1 MATPRE
7 VRLGINGFGRIGR
20 AVFRAVHKHSLG
32 SVVMVNDRHGDGE
45 NLRYLLMRD
54 SLYGR
59 FPAAVEARD
68 DGAWTVEG
76 RAVQVLDKQGIADVD
91 WAGHG
96 TELVID
102 AASTHENHGTYRK
115 VLAGGVRSVV
125 VTSSLAAETD
135 CTIVCGVNE
144 AAYRPDRHRVVGAST
159 CDAIA
164 LAPVV
169 RQLEDTFG
177 LVSGFVITL
186 HPWLS
191 HQNLL
196 DAPLQ
201 RSALS
206 PRDWQEYGIGR
217 AATMNLIPKAT
228 SLVDA
233 LTDVLPEVAPRLG
246 AISFR
251 VPTPAVCSAHVV
263 ATLRRPTSVAQ
274 VNEAFE
280 RSAAAPGSTVG
291 YEVEHQVST
300 DFLGEERAVVIDG
313 RWTQVHDRRTASLI
327 VWYDNEWGYAT
338 NVVRLVRLLT
348 SDGNA

>member
-1 MATPRE
+1 MTTHRE
-7 VRLGINGFGRIGR
+7 IRLGINGFGRIGR
-20 AVFRAVHKHSLG
+20 AIFRAVYKHSIG
-32 SVVMVNDRHGDGE
+32 SVVTVNDRHQDGE

-59 FPAAVEARD
+59 FPVTVETR
-68 DGAWTVEG
+68 GNGTWTVDG
-76 RAVQVLDKQGIADVD
+76 RAVQVLDRQSIADVD
-91 WAGHG
+91 WFDHG
-96 TELVID
+96 VELVID
-102 AASTHENHGTYRK
+102 AASTHENRDTYRK
-115 VLAGGVRSVV
+115 VLAGGVRTVV

-135 CTIVCGVNE
+135 CTLVCGVNE
-144 AAYRPDRHRVVGAST
+144 AVYRPGQHRIVGAST

-177 LVSGFVITL
+177 LVDGFVTTL

-191 HQNLL
+191 YQNLL

-201 RSALS
+201 PAAIS
-206 PRDWQEYGIGR
+206 PRDWHEYGLGR

-233 LTDVLPEVAPRLG
+233 LTPVLPEVAPRLG

-251 VPTPAVCSAHVV
+251 VPTPVVCSAHVL
-263 ATLRRPTSVAQ
+263 ATLRRRTCVAEL
-274 VNEAFE
+274 NGAFE
-280 RSAAAPGSTVG
+280 TSAAAPGSTVG
-291 YEVEHQVST
+291 YATQHQVST
-300 DFLGEERAVVIDG
+300 DFLGEEQAVVVDG
-313 RWTQVHDRRTASLI
+313 RWTQMRDHRMVSLI

-338 NVVRLVRLLT
+338 NVLRLVRLLT
-348 SDGNA
+348 SDGSR